1 VYVYGGT
8 MRFQFLTKIYYLNEK
23 NMNEET
29 TKTDIPYRTK
39 KQKWKS
45 IMITL
50 RMLKDTEYNMLN

>member
-1 VYVYGGT
+1 

-39 KQKWKS
+39 KTKVE
-45 IMITL
+45 I
-50 RMLKDTEYNMLN
+50 YNDHFENAKRY